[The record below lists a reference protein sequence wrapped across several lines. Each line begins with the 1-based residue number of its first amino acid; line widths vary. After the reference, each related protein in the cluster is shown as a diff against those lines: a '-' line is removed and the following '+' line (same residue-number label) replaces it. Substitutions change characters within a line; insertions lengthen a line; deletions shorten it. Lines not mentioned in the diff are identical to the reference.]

1 MPSNGPFQCGTG
13 HRFADFTDGL
23 SNTLLIG
30 EKHVPQGK
38 LGVGWWDCSTYNG
51 DYPQCSTRPAGRL
64 APLTTN
70 GKDLGFKFGS
80 LHMQVVQFCFM
91 DGHVRP
97 ISESVDPYVLELL
110 TTIGHGQVI
119 PDF

>member
-13 HRFADFTDGL
+13 HRFSDFIDGL

-80 LHMQVVQFCFM
+80 LHTQVAQCGFM
-91 DGHVRP
+91 ACHGGP
-97 ISESVDPYVLELL
+97 ISESVDPSMLDLL
-110 TTIGHGQVI
+110 TTIGHGQVT